1 MNKKTEDNDG
11 ISKQS
16 LSLSKLAG
24 EMLNSFVPC
33 DQRDVDSEMLT
44 SEEIHWMMIDTVDM
58 SVQDISYIL
67 KEKGCKIILD
77 GDRFKWL
84 VKRK

>member
-1 MNKKTEDNDG
+1 MNKKTEENEG
-11 ISKQS
+11 VSKQT
-16 LSLSKLAG
+16 LSLSHLAA

-33 DQRDVDSEMLT
+33 EMQDTNAEMLT
-44 SEEIHWMMIDTVDM
+44 SEEIHTMMNDTIEM
-58 SVQDISYIL
+58 SVKDISYIL

-84 VKRK
+84 LKRK

>member
-1 MNKKTEDNDG
+1 MNKNTGENEG
-11 ISKQS
+11 VSKQI
-16 LSLSKLAG
+16 LSLSQLAA

-33 DQRDVDSEMLT
+33 EMQDTNAEMLT
-44 SEEIHWMMIDTVDM
+44 SEEIHTMMIDTIDM
-58 SVQDISYIL
+58 SVTDISYIL

-84 VKRK
+84 LKRK